1 MRDAPKSELIGKP
14 TALRLF
20 SPSCSWH
27 LLKVFVRWSFLA
39 QDVPAKMQTSN
50 PKREHPKKV
59 DAPHLDSDAV
69 SPLDAWG
76 WAERISVIGL
86 FTIAVLYVLF
96 AMQGIFVPVVAAWV
110 MGAILRPVVERAE
123 KHRVPRGLAVVTT
136 ALVAL
141 LILLAIIG
149 LLSTP
154 LTYWISH
161 TKELASLIREKLE
174 LLGQPL
180 SIFDEIGHTLSDI
193 SGAPASAPTASYD
206 TSTIISAIISTLTPV
221 VTQFMLFFFA
231 MIFWMLYAN
240 DIKAGIAYLFSGDR
254 GQIARAV
261 LDEAESNVSQYFG
274 TLAVVNLVLAAL
286 AAGLAWAVGLPNPLL
301 WGVLAGMLNFI
312 PYLGPAVTVAT
323 FFVVGLMTF
332 PSLKLALIPPLIWI
346 VVNTLEGSFIT
357 PMLVGHRHTLNPF
370 LVFLSIAFWSW
381 LWGPMRALLAT
392 PLLISAYVLQR
403 HLSSY
408 STTSA
413 S

>member
-1 MRDAPKSELIGKP
+1 MQRSKPKGEP
-14 TALRLF
+14 R
-20 SPSCSWH
+20 
-27 LLKVFVRWSFLA
+27 
-39 QDVPAKMQTSN
+39 
-50 PKREHPKKV
+50 KKL
-59 DAPHLDSDAV
+59 DAPHLDNGAV

-76 WAERISVIGL
+76 WAQRISVIGL
-86 FTIAVLYVLF
+86 FTLAAGYALF
-96 AMQGIFVPVVAAWV
+96 AMQGIIVPVVAAWV

-123 KHRVPRGLAVVTT
+123 KHRVPRSVAVITT

-141 LILLAIIG
+141 LILVAIIG

-154 LTYWISH
+154 FAYWISH
-161 TKELASLIREKLE
+161 TKELASLIKQKLE

-180 SIFDEIGHTLSDI
+180 SIFDEIGHTLSEV
-193 SGAPASAPTASYD
+193 SGAPASASMASYD
-206 TSTIISAIISTLTPV
+206 TSTIIRAIISTLTPV

-240 DIKAGIAYLFSGDR
+240 DVKAGIAHLFSSDSGR
-254 GQIARAV
+254 QIARTV
-261 LDEAESNVSQYFG
+261 LDEAESNVSHYFG
-274 TLAVVNLVLAAL
+274 TLAVVNLVLAVL
-286 AAGLAWAVGLPNPLL
+286 AVGLAWAVGLPNPLL
-301 WGVLAGMLNFI
+301 WGVLAGTLNFI

-332 PSLKLALIPPLIWI
+332 PSLKYAFVVPLIWI
-346 VVNTLEGSFIT
+346 FVNTLEGSIIT
-357 PMLVGHRHTLNPF
+357 PMIIGHRHTLNPF

-381 LWGPMRALLAT
+381 LWGPMGALLAT

-408 STTSA
+408 STTDA

>member
-1 MRDAPKSELIGKP
+1 MER
-14 TALRLF
+14 
-20 SPSCSWH
+20 
-27 LLKVFVRWSFLA
+27 
-39 QDVPAKMQTSN
+39 SN
-50 PKREHPKKV
+50 PKREHPKKL
-59 DAPHLDSDAV
+59 DAPHLDSGAV
-69 SPLDAWG
+69 SPEPLDAWG
-76 WAERISVIGL
+76 RVERISMIGL

-123 KHRVPRGLAVVTT
+123 KHRVPRGLAVVVT

-154 LTYWISH
+154 FTYWISH

-180 SIFDEIGHTLSDI
+180 SIFDEIGHTLSDV
-193 SGAPASAPTASYD
+193 SGAPASASVASYD
-206 TSTIISAIISTLTPV
+206 TSTIIRAIISTLSPV

-240 DIKAGIAYLFSGDR
+240 DVKAGIASLFSGDSGR
-254 GQIARAV
+254 RIARTV

-274 TLAVVNLVLAAL
+274 TLAVVNLVLAVL
-286 AAGLAWAVGLPNPLL
+286 AVGLAWAVGLPNPLL

-332 PSLKLALIPPLIWI
+332 STLKYASVAPLVWI
-346 VVNTLEGSFIT
+346 FVNTLEGSVIT

-370 LVFLSIAFWSW
+370 LIFLSIAFWAW
-381 LWGPMRALLAT
+381 MWGPMGALLAV

-408 STTSA
+408 ATTRA

>member
-1 MRDAPKSELIGKP
+1 MVIPDLGR
-14 TALRLF
+14 
-20 SPSCSWH
+20 
-27 LLKVFVRWSFLA
+27 
-39 QDVPAKMQTSN
+39 AKMERSK
-50 PKREHPKKV
+50 PKREHPKTF
-59 DAPHLDSDAV
+59 DAPHLDSGAV
-69 SPLDAWG
+69 LSESLGPWG
-76 WAERISVIGL
+76 WALLISVIGL

-96 AMQGIFVPVVAAWV
+96 AMQGIIVPVVTAWV

-123 KHRVPRGLAVVTT
+123 TVGVPRGLAVVTT
-136 ALVAL
+136 AIVAL

-174 LLGQPL
+174 LLGEPL

-193 SGAPASAPTASYD
+193 SGTPGSAMASYD
-206 TSTIISAIISTLTPV
+206 ASTIVSAIISTLTPI

-240 DIKAGIAYLFSGDR
+240 DIKAGIAYLFSNDS

-274 TLAVVNLVLAAL
+274 TLTVVNLVLAVL

-323 FFVVGLMTF
+323 FFVVGVMTF
-332 PSLKLALIPPLIWI
+332 PSLKMALVAPLVWI
-346 VVNTLEGSFIT
+346 FVNTLEGSIIT

-370 LVFLSIAFWSW
+370 LIFLSIAFWAW
-381 LWGPMRALLAT
+381 MWGPMGALLAV

-408 STTSA
+408 STVGA

>member
-1 MRDAPKSELIGKP
+1 MERSKP
-14 TALRLF
+14 E
-20 SPSCSWH
+20 
-27 LLKVFVRWSFLA
+27 
-39 QDVPAKMQTSN
+39 
-50 PKREHPKKV
+50 REHPKKL
-59 DAPHLDSDAV
+59 DAAHLNSGAV
-69 SPLDAWG
+69 SSELLGAWG
-76 WAERISVIGL
+76 WALLISVIGL

-96 AMQGIFVPVVAAWV
+96 AMQGIIVPVIAAWV
-110 MGAILRPVVERAE
+110 MGAILRPVAERAE
-123 KHRVPRGLAVVTT
+123 KHRVPRGVAVVVT

-141 LILLAIIG
+141 LILLGIIG

-180 SIFDEIGHTLSDI
+180 SIFDEIGHTLSNT

-206 TSTIISAIISTLTPV
+206 ASTIISAIISTLTPV

-231 MIFWMLYAN
+231 MIFWMLYA
-240 DIKAGIAYLFSGDR
+240 DDVKAGIARLFSGDSGR
-254 GQIARAV
+254 QTARTV

-274 TLAVVNLVLAAL
+274 TLAVVNLGLGVIAV
-286 AAGLAWAVGLPNPLL
+286 GLAWAVGLPNPLL

-323 FFVVGLMTF
+323 FFVVGVMTF
-332 PSLKLALIPPLIWI
+332 PSLKMALVAPLVWI
-346 VVNTLEGSFIT
+346 FVNTLEGSIIT

-370 LVFLSIAFWSW
+370 LIFLSIAFWSW
-381 LWGPMRALLAT
+381 MWGPMGALLAV

-408 STTSA
+408 ATTRA

>member
-1 MRDAPKSELIGKP
+1 
-14 TALRLF
+14 
-20 SPSCSWH
+20 
-27 LLKVFVRWSFLA
+27 
-39 QDVPAKMQTSN
+39 MQTSK
-50 PKREHPKKV
+50 PKREPKKP
-59 DAPHLDSDAV
+59 DAPHLDSGAV
-69 SPLDAWG
+69 SPLDAWA

-110 MGAILRPVVERAE
+110 IGAILRPVVERAE
-123 KHRVPRGLAVVTT
+123 TVGVPRSVAVITT
-136 ALVAL
+136 AIVAL

-154 LTYWISH
+154 FTYWISH

-180 SIFDEIGHTLSDI
+180 SIFDEIGHTLTDI
-193 SGAPASAPTASYD
+193 SGAPASASVASYD
-206 TSTIISAIISTLTPV
+206 TSTIIRAIISTLSPV

-240 DIKAGIAYLFSGDR
+240 DVKAGIAYFFSDNSGR
-254 GQIARAV
+254 QIARTV
-261 LDEAESNVSQYFG
+261 LDEAENNVSQYFG
-274 TLAVVNLVLAAL
+274 TLAVVNLVLGVL
-286 AAGLAWAVGLPNPLL
+286 AVGLAWAVGLPNPLL

-332 PSLKLALIPPLIWI
+332 PSLTDALVPPLIWI

-357 PMLVGHRHTLNPF
+357 PMLIGHRHTLNPF
-370 LVFLSIAFWSW
+370 LVFLSIAFWAW
-381 LWGPMRALLAT
+381 MWGPMGALLAT

-403 HLSSY
+403 HLSSH
-408 STTSA
+408 STTRA